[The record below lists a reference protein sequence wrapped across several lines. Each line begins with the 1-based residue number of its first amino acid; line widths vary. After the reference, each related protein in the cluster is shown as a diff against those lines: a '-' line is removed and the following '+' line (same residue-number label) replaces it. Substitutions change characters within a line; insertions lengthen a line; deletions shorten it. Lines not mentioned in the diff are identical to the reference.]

1 MKTSGHNKIK
11 SAAQAICRL
20 YYKVLF
26 LATNQARYYHPEICR
41 EYFGIIHQYVVTI
54 YYRGN
59 SMGNV
64 TRGHYDFKKV
74 VEQCRYFQ
82 AAFPSVEF
90 RITDRRNHMT
100 FQVGDGEVYE
110 TWRSCLGL

>member
-1 MKTSGHNKIK
+1 MKKKIL
-11 SAAQAICRL
+11 STW
-20 YYKVLF
+20 YKVIF
-26 LATNQARYYHPEICR
+26 YWTGKSQYYHPEIRR

-54 YYRGN
+54 YYGGN

-64 TRGHYDFKKV
+64 TRGHYDFKKA
-74 VEQCRYFQ
+74 VEQCREFQ

-100 FQVGDGEVYE
+100 FQVREGEVYE
-110 TWRSCLGL
+110 TWRCFLCL